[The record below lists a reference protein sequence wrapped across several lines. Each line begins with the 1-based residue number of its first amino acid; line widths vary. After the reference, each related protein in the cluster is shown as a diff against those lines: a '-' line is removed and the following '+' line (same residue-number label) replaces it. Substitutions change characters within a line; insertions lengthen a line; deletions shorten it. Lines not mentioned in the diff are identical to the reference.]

1 LIKRNTSKKGV
12 NKSCKNIKKTILN
25 VAKNEGLQVIEEKEN
40 IFIEGWGF
48 GQKNVESGNSIAGIA

>member
-1 LIKRNTSKKGV
+1 V

-25 VAKNEGLQVIEEKEN
+25 VAKNEGLPVIEEKEN

-48 GQKNVESGNSIAGIA
+48 VNIIVESGNSIADIT